1 MDKLSF
7 FKENFKKGSLVA
19 CLGNNGRVYGIYEL
33 LETYKENYRWIQV
46 QRYYL
51 NGEFSPLFTDLAII
65 NRLLEDSVTNEY
77 IVIKEFYYD

>member
-7 FKENFKKGSLVA
+7 FKENFKKGNLIVSFWENKEHW
-19 CLGNNGRVYGIYEL
+19 CIYEL
-33 LETYKENYRWIQV
+33 LETYKESYRWIQV

-51 NGEFSPLFTDLAII
+51 NGEFNPLFTDLAITDG
-65 NRLLEDSVTNEY
+65 LFEDSIVNYY